1 MSSVSQNKIADDGDH
16 ARNSN
21 DAETDANGCLL
32 AQNPERDNGSDTRK
46 PGNRA
51 DSLRPCCRTAVV
63 AGRIS
68 PLILDCV
75 HNNMFLSNT
84 SNARCRLTSKLSD
97 RRTDMSQPE
106 TPRQNPKA
114 QPGSLQR
121 LVRHPKVHHSKISGP
136 LLSAKTE

>member
-21 DAETDANGCLL
+21 DAETHANGCVL

-46 PGNRA
+46 PSNRA

-84 SNARCRLTSKLSD
+84 SNARCRLTLIILPAVSISKAMRSQD
-97 RRTDMSQPE
+97 AINRTRQVVRRQDT
-106 TPRQNPKA
+106 TLA
-114 QPGSLQR
+114 
-121 LVRHPKVHHSKISGP
+121 
-136 LLSAKTE
+136 